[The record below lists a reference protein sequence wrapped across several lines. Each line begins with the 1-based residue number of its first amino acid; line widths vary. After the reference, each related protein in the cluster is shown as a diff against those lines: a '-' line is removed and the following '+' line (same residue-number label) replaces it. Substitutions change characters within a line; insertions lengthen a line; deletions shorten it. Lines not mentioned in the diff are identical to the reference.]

1 MSEKSHFNAKR
12 QHERWTPSQDA
23 KLKKLIKEGKNS
35 AEIAT
40 ELGRTRSAIMGRK
53 YNLGI
58 KDSLKPAVGSD
69 MPYTAYDK
77 KRTTNT
83 GNRNAKIDLKSVLD
97 KEAANPESG
106 VKKVTD
112 VKAEVKAIVKETKS
126 VLKDA
131 GKKFKS
137 IGNSIDVLFRK
148 AKKQGLKVTITI
160 DSEIE

>member
-1 MSEKSHFNAKR
+1 MSEKSHFIAKK

-35 AEIAT
+35 AEIAA

-58 KDSLKPAVGSD
+58 KDAMKPAVGSD

-77 KRTTNT
+77 KRSKNT
-83 GNRNAKIDLKSVLD
+83 GNRNANPGIDLKGALD
-97 KEAANPESG
+97 EEIKSQSKT
-106 VKKVTD
+106 VD

-126 VLKDA
+126 VLKET

>member
-1 MSEKSHFNAKR
+1 MSETHFIAKK
-12 QHERWTPSQDA
+12 QHERWTPAQDA

-35 AEIAT
+35 AEIAET
-40 ELGRTRSAIMGRK
+40 LGRTRSAVMGRK

-58 KDSLKPAVGSD
+58 KDAMKPAIGSD

-77 KRTTNT
+77 KRTTDT
-83 GNRNAKIDLKSVLD
+83 GNRNYKGIDLKGALE
-97 KEAANPESG
+97 KEIESESKP
-106 VKKVTD
+106 VD